1 LNKKIKNTRQ
11 YVLKRRNIIIGAAAA
26 LALGACS
33 KKSKFKAYKG
43 PGVTYIIV
51 NKKAREM
58 LLISGNRVIKKYD
71 IELGFSPV
79 GDKRYEGDG
88 KTPEGYYRINR
99 RNPNSKFHL
108 SLGISYPNSRDLAE
122 ARAVGKSPGGN
133 IFIHGQ
139 SRTSKSKTDD
149 WTWGCIAMKDSEIE
163 EVYAMVRTGTPI
175 KINP

>member
-1 LNKKIKNTRQ
+1 M
-11 YVLKRRNIIIGAAAA
+11 KRRNIIIGAAAA

-108 SLGISYPNSRDLAE
+108 SLGISYPKFS
-122 ARAVGKSPGGN
+122 
-133 IFIHGQ
+133 
-139 SRTSKSKTDD
+139 
-149 WTWGCIAMKDSEIE
+149 
-163 EVYAMVRTGTPI
+163 
-175 KINP
+175 